1 MLNILILILI
11 FVLLRVL
18 LFKNIK
24 QRRISNIKDEQ
35 NNMIVDIDEEDLII
49 EIENQQGASNNLDDD
64 MS

>member
-1 MLNILILILI
+1 MLNILILILL

-24 QRRISNIKDEQ
+24 QKRINNLKEEQ
-35 NNMIVDIDEEDLII
+35 ESLIVDIHQEDLII
-49 EIENQQGASNNLDDD
+49 EIESQQGASNNLDDD